1 MSDAMT
7 EYELS
12 RRMPAT
18 TEIVFDTAARAEEF
32 DRWLPDALHVEPS
45 GPDRVHATVAGRE
58 AEGLFRSDR
67 DQLRLE
73 WGAYG
78 TDEYAG
84 WLQVADS
91 GSGASEVTL
100 HLSLLGAGQPD
111 TATAMHKAMSVA
123 LDRLADEVTARTS
136 SS

>member
-1 MSDAMT
+1 MT

-18 TEIVFDTAARAEEF
+18 REMVFDTASRVEEL

-45 GPDRVHATVAGRE
+45 GPDRPNRVHAKVAGRD
-58 AEGLFRSDR
+58 AEGLFRSDK
-67 DQLRLE
+67 DQMRLE

-91 GSGASEVTL
+91 GAGASEVTL
-100 HLSLLGAGQPD
+100 HLSLLGADQPE
-111 TATAMHKAMSVA
+111 TATVMHKAMSVA
-123 LDRLADEVTARTS
+123 LDRLADEVTARTAG
-136 SS
+136 

>member
-1 MSDAMT
+1 MAMT

-12 RRMPAT
+12 RPMPAT
-18 TEIVFDTAARAEEF
+18 TEIVFDTASRVEDL
-32 DRWLPDALHVEPS
+32 DRWLPDVLHVEPA
-45 GPDRVHATVAGRE
+45 GANRVHAMVAGRR
-58 AEGLFRSDR
+58 AEGLFRADR

-91 GSGASEVTL
+91 GAGASEVTL
-100 HLSLLGAGQPD
+100 HLSLLGADQPD
-111 TATAMHKAMSVA
+111 TATVMHKAMAVA
-123 LDRLADEVTARTS
+123 LDRLAGEVTARS
-136 SS
+136 SSG